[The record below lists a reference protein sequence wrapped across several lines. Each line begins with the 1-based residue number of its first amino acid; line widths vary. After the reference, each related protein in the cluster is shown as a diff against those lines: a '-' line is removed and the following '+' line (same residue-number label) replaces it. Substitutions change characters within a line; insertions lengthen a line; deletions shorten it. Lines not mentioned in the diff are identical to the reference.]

1 MAALVEVT
9 AALRAMLVK
18 VKVVMVVVSRLISPY
33 EKTFADF
40 ARRPRIRRSR

>member
-18 VKVVMVVVSRLISPY
+18 VKVVMVVVSRLILLVKKHLLTLP
-33 EKTFADF
+33 
-40 ARRPRIRRSR
+40 